1 MINSRYLIYEAQQ
14 AYYFGLPPHLALAS
28 VTSTPA
34 NTIGLSH
41 RIGILAVGVDADIVL
56 WDSHPLRLGATPV
69 NVWIDGILQI
79 PVPSKTDGEENH
91 VEVSKG
97 KGNEWMQLPETPNW
111 DKERKVALRWDGLPP
126 LEGRI
131 SSTKVVFTNIKEVW
145 KRSWNGDIERAF
157 PSESFAAQ
165 HLRLG
170 TVIVEEGRVTCIG
183 VHCSDS
189 SGNATEIDLHGG
201 TISPGLMSYGS
212 PLGLEEI
219 ASELSTSDGV
229 SYDAFRTNVPK
240 ILDDVGGVVRAM
252 DALMFSTRNAL
263 SVFLFDMNH
272 CESLT

>member
-229 SYDAFRTNVPK
+229 YYSSLECDTQPELRNNDYVTETKVLITSVTGLFCSYPKSDSNV
-240 ILDDVGGVVRAM
+240 
-252 DALMFSTRNAL
+252 
-263 SVFLFDMNH
+263 
-272 CESLT
+272 

>member
-1 MINSRYLIYEAQQ
+1 VINSRYLIYEAQQ

-34 NTIGLSH
+34 TTTGLSH
-41 RIGILAVGVDADIVL
+41 RIGILAVGADADIVL
-56 WDSHPLRLGATPV
+56 WDSHPLRLGATPIK
-69 NVWIDGILQI
+69 VWIDGILQI

-91 VEVSKG
+91 VEVGKG
-97 KGNEWMQLPETPNW
+97 KGDEWRQLPETPNW

-131 SSTKVVFTNIKEVW
+131 SSTKVVFTNVKEVW
-145 KRSWNGDIERAF
+145 KRSRNGDIERAF
-157 PSESFAAQ
+157 STEPFGAK
-165 HLRLG
+165 HVKLG
-170 TVIVEEGRVTCIG
+170 TVIVEEGRMTCIG
-183 VHCSDS
+183 VHCSDN

-219 ASELSTSDGV
+219 ASELSTSDGE
-229 SYDAFRTNVPK
+229 SYDAFKTNVPK

-263 SVFLFDMNH
+263 
-272 CESLT
+272 